1 MLALKKISQI
11 MWSDCY
17 LVFFETF
24 VLVGFGYICLSILV
38 SKRPRSKYTTYAS
51 YELNPRDT
59 LTDISKI

>member
-1 MLALKKISQI
+1 